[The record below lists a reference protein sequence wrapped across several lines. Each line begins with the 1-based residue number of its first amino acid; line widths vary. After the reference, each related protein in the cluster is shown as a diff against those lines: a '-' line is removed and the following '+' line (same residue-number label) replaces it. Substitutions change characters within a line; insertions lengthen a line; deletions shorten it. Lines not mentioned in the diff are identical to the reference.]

1 MPAREAALASRRKRQ
16 SAPAVGAAGAACS
29 LRGAATRHPLYRTA
43 EEWKRCAPFG
53 GSGSPSRRSDFA
65 DSCTL
70 STSKG
75 ALLLLVDGSDLSL
88 RFRGLLFANG
98 DRE

>member
-1 MPAREAALASRRKRQ
+1 MRSFMAA
-16 SAPAVGAAGAACS
+16 
-29 LRGAATRHPLYRTA
+29 
-43 EEWKRCAPFG
+43 
-53 GSGSPSRRSDFA
+53 GSPSRRSNFA

-70 STSKG
+70 SPSEG
-75 ALLLLVDGSDLSL
+75 ALPLLMDGSDLSL